1 MTTKNFTE
9 RIGDLVG
16 IDELETAI
24 TELKNFLQK
33 SKRVDEI
40 IVQSARYNELMEQMR
55 MGTINFEDANVTKNK
70 IRYAILSI
78 VRDIEEN
85 IEANPA
91 LETEADKT
99 LEENKSVIIQN
110 TSTIGN
116 NSNQNIVVQGI
127 QNIGGD
133 FSIG

>member
-1 MTTKNFTE
+1 MTTKDFIN

-40 IVQSARYNELMEQMR
+40 IVQSARYNDLIEQIR
-55 MGTINFEDANVTKNK
+55 MGTINYDDANVSKNK
-70 IRYAILSI
+70 IRYAILDI
-78 VRDIEEN
+78 VRDLEEN

-91 LETEADKT
+91 LETEVDKT
-99 LEENKSVIIQN
+99 LEENKSFIIQN
-110 TSTIGN
+110 TSTIGD

-133 FSIG
+133 LSIG

>member
-127 QNIGGD
+127 QNIGSD

>member
-99 LEENKSVIIQN
+99 LEENKSIIIQN
-110 TSTIGN
+110 TSTIGD

-133 FSIG
+133 LSIG